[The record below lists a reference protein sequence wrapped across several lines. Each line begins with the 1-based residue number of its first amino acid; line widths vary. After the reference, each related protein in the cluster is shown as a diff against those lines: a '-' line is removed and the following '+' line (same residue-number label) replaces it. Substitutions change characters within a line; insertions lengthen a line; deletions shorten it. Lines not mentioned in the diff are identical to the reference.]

1 MAALR
6 LLTAAFLLIAGFI
19 LIGQG
24 GWIHAKALL
33 AQHLLDRAFAQTIAT
48 GEPAKPWPWADTWPV
63 ARIEA
68 ARLGESAVVL
78 KGASGEAL
86 AFGPG
91 HLDGT
96 PRAGEAGTAVY
107 AAHRDTHFAFLAAM
121 EEGDEIRVTRDD
133 GQAFSYR
140 VTGMEVVRWDR
151 SGIDPHASGRSL
163 VLATCWPFGA
173 MQPGP
178 LRFLVH
184 AQLMQSAET
193 Q

>member
-1 MAALR
+1 MLPASL
-6 LLTAAFLLIAGFI
+6 LLIAG
-19 LIGQG
+19 LALVGQG

-33 AQHLLDRAFAQTIAT
+33 AQHLLDRAFALTIAA
-48 GEPAKPWPWADTWPV
+48 GKPAKPWPWADTWPV

-68 ARLGESAVVL
+68 PRLGESAIVL

-107 AAHRDTHFAFLAAM
+107 AAHRDTHFAFLADM
-121 EEGDEIRVTRDD
+121 KEGDEIRVTRDD

-151 SGIDPHASGRSL
+151 SGIDPYASGRSL
-163 VLATCWPFGA
+163 VLATCWPFDA
-173 MQPGP
+173 MRPGP

-184 AQLMQSAET
+184 AQLR
-193 Q
+193 

>member
-33 AQHLLDRAFAQTIAT
+33 AQHLLDRAFTQTIAAGT
-48 GEPAKPWPWADTWPV
+48 PAKPWPWADTWPV

-68 ARLGESAVVL
+68 TRLGESAIVL

-96 PRAGEAGTAVY
+96 PQAGEAGTAV
-107 AAHRDTHFAFLAAM
+107 
-121 EEGDEIRVTRDD
+121 
-133 GQAFSYR
+133 
-140 VTGMEVVRWDR
+140 
-151 SGIDPHASGRSL
+151 
-163 VLATCWPFGA
+163 
-173 MQPGP
+173 
-178 LRFLVH
+178 
-184 AQLMQSAET
+184 
-193 Q
+193 

>member
-1 MAALR
+1 MLSAS
-6 LLTAAFLLIAGFI
+6 LLLAVGLVLL
-19 LIGQG
+19 GQG

-33 AQHLLDRAFAQTIAT
+33 AQHLLEQAFASTLAT
-48 GEPAKPWPWADTWPV
+48 GEPVKPWSWADTWPV

-68 ARLGESAVVL
+68 VRLGESAIVL

-96 PRAGEAGTAVY
+96 PAAGEAGTAVY
-107 AAHRDTHFAFLAAM
+107 AAHRDTHFAFLANVV
-121 EEGDEIRVTRDD
+121 EGDEIRVTRDD
-133 GQAFSYR
+133 GRVFSYR
-140 VTGMEVVRWDR
+140 VSSTSVVRWDV
-151 SGIDPHASGRSL
+151 SGIDPYASGRSL

-184 AQLMQSAET
+184 AQLMQAADAR
-193 Q
+193 